1 MRLDL
6 RVIESVAGRIRGIFV
21 EDAYIAGLGGI
32 AAIIVAVAISVCRS
46 ARSKKVATYDAG
58 ASNARVGES

>member
-1 MRLDL
+1 LISLPKPPLCSD
-6 RVIESVAGRIRGIFV
+6 AYARGIFV

-32 AAIIVAVAISVCRS
+32 AAIIVAVAISVCRP
-46 ARSKKVATYDAG
+46 ARSKVATYDAG